1 MVAISV
7 APPIVITLR
16 MLLGRRKAGSPATGY
31 GRRGGTGP
39 KEGRGPPARGRA
51 AASGRQPPDAGVVEN
66 EGRVTQQNGNGGS
79 TLSDQVYSAIRQDM
93 LDGKMLPGAKVSL
106 RSLATTYGTS
116 MQPVREAVA
125 RLVADDAL
133 EVTPA
138 RTIQVPLLERAQCD
152 EVWSLRAL
160 LEGEAAALFTLRAT
174 EPDFDRLQELTRAS
188 HHAQFHG
195 TPAEHMRSIHN
206 WAFFVSE
213 HCGSPLLASLIRTMR
228 LRGAPMM
235 ARALHAPMVQDPAF
249 LEFTNQIMQEI
260 VLALRTR
267 DGARVRDLRRVDIL
281 SYQRYLYS
289 RLGWTLDKTPQT
301 GASSSS

>member
-1 MVAISV
+1 MA
-7 APPIVITLR
+7 
-16 MLLGRRKAGSPATGY
+16 LLN
-31 GRRGGTGP
+31 GT
-39 KEGRGPPARGRA
+39 
-51 AASGRQPPDAGVVEN
+51 
-66 EGRVTQQNGNGGS
+66 S

-93 LDGKMLPGAKVSL
+93 LDGNMLPGAKVSL

-138 RTIQVPLLERAQCD
+138 RTIQVPLLEQQLCD
-152 EVWSLRAL
+152 EVWSVRSLI
-160 LEGEAAALFTLRAT
+160 EGEAAALFALHAS
-174 EPDFDRLQELTRAS
+174 DAAFDELHELTAAS
-188 HHAQFHG
+188 HRAQFHG

-213 HCGSPLLASLIRTMR
+213 NCGSPLLASLIRTMR

-235 ARALHAPMVQDPAF
+235 ALALHTPAEPDPAF
-249 LEFTNQIMQEI
+249 LQFTNQIMQEI

-267 DGARVRDLRRVDIL
+267 DGSRVRDLRRVDVL

-289 RLGWTLDKTPQT
+289 RLGWTLKR
-301 GASSSS
+301 AF